1 MKMNDVSKVFSV
13 VNSLVFDNGFDCDEN
28 SDDYRFEQF
37 SIVVDSNELFM
48 KNSETREIWICD
60 IDGLN
65 VLYEIIEN
73 ALDLDFGFERI

>member
-73 ALDLDFGFERI
+73 ALDLDFGFERL